1 LDVSEEQVLKWFALF
16 NTINTD
22 GDNVISIE
30 EFFAYYKIPCT
41 PIIKRSFKI
50 MPRSIATDHD
60 ARTREDV
67 KGMGVSFATFFVT
80 LHEFCTMT
88 KKEHLKFCFN
98 LFDLDRSGKL
108 TQSEIEKMIKLVTG
122 KEDTAQAKSI
132 VAAADKGS
140 LKGGAADGQVDFDE
154 FAKAVKKFK
163 KFTAPLWDE
172 QMKLREKTFGKK
184 YWSARQTYKRAY
196 GKANGLSDSVDLIEL
211 FHRERQMA
219 AKKTKRVYRDPT
231 RDKEAFAKLACS
243 PPPDPGRRSLLLFQN
258 EKQAGEAEELRKELA
273 RREREKKKSQE
284 KAADDAA
291 AAATSAKVAPDPAW
305 QRDGQGP
312 GGEERKDDGVAFL
325 RDEGGWVA
333 AANEGETA
341 LEGTMDDGTNADPS
355 EIRTMRTLGGTEWIE
370 YEDTVTGGAY
380 YYNTFSQLSSWN
392 RPDNAVVWTNPATSP
407 TFKHRRGPSGGGD
420 VTSDEIAPFSIH
432 DTVAPI
438 EPTSAASSWVGQKGH
453 R

>member
-1 LDVSEEQVLKWFALF
+1 MVR
-16 NTINTD
+16 TIQHDQYRWRPVRWLARAPPLQSQFKTSTRHPPIITHHPSPAARHRS
-22 GDNVISIE
+22 VISIE

-50 MPRSIATDHD
+50 MPHSIATDHD
-60 ARTREDV
+60 ARTRSDV

-163 KFTAPLWDE
+163 KFIAPLWDE

-219 AKKTKRVYRDPT
+219 AKKIKRVYRDPT
-231 RDKEAFAKLACS
+231 RGQYLIWMPHRPTAPQPHSPTAYTTS
-243 PPPDPGRRSLLLFQN
+243 PPHRPTVSLT
-258 EKQAGEAEELRKELA
+258 R
-273 RREREKKKSQE
+273 
-284 KAADDAA
+284 
-291 AAATSAKVAPDPAW
+291 
-305 QRDGQGP
+305 
-312 GGEERKDDGVAFL
+312 
-325 RDEGGWVA
+325 
-333 AANEGETA
+333 
-341 LEGTMDDGTNADPS
+341 
-355 EIRTMRTLGGTEWIE
+355 
-370 YEDTVTGGAY
+370 
-380 YYNTFSQLSSWN
+380 
-392 RPDNAVVWTNPATSP
+392 
-407 TFKHRRGPSGGGD
+407 
-420 VTSDEIAPFSIH
+420 
-432 DTVAPI
+432 
-438 EPTSAASSWVGQKGH
+438 
-453 R
+453 